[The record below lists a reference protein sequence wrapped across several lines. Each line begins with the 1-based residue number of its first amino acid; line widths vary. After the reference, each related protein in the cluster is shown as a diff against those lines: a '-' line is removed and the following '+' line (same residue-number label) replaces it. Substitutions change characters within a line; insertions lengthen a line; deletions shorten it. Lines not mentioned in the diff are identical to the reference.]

1 MPFTNNQAERN
12 ARVMKVKQKISGGFR
27 SLDGA
32 AEFAPSTI
40 HLHSPPKKPGL
51 ERHTRHRPGPTNP
64 DKFFPHRVI
73 RATFR
78 GGHPGQ
84 LPTKIK
90 DYHVSHS

>member
-40 HLHSPPKKPGL
+40 HLHSPPKKQGWNL
-51 ERHTRHRPGPTNP
+51 IQAIAQGPQILICSFLT
-64 DKFFPHRVI
+64 
-73 RATFR
+73 A
-78 GGHPGQ
+78 
-84 LPTKIK
+84 
-90 DYHVSHS
+90 